1 MFLQPNEAYNAHVS
15 EIVPVVILK
24 AVSDK
29 AFIRREADL
38 CLRNM
43 ATKAVS
49 EELVSALRTEC
60 SNRAAQVAEAAFK
73 YLRLT
78 FDSQPV
84 SMQMDLCFDLF
95 DSKRSG
101 IRNKIVEQ
109 LRKHRDSPEFS
120 ERLEQ
125 CDTTKQTLITKAIE
139 GKKSRGGFR
148 DFIKQK
154 KQNQDDTEVLELAK

>member
-1 MFLQPNEAYNAHVS
+1 MNSLRSNLSKNALTLLAEMFLQPNEAYNAHVS

-60 SNRAAQVAEAAFK
+60 SNRAA
-73 YLRLT
+73 
-78 FDSQPV
+78 
-84 SMQMDLCFDLF
+84 
-95 DSKRSG
+95 
-101 IRNKIVEQ
+101 
-109 LRKHRDSPEFS
+109 
-120 ERLEQ
+120 
-125 CDTTKQTLITKAIE
+125 
-139 GKKSRGGFR
+139 
-148 DFIKQK
+148 
-154 KQNQDDTEVLELAK
+154 